1 MNKIFKKVWNR
12 KRGCFVAVSEAMT
25 AASQNAGKA
34 AVITVGLAL
43 ALASTPSYAI
53 YKHIYGGES
62 TAGQNLD
69 YAEQDYSL
77 NLHGNYTVGAG
88 SNVSWSVRGKASFN
102 IGPDN
107 TVTTVNGNLL
117 LHSWHSEDLGHFTW
131 DRSNSILV
139 NSTGSLYIGDYDEIG
154 NLTRGGTDKSN
165 NLTEFRL
172 KDSSSITINGRGF
185 SNTTF
190 VQEGNSVLSVNGSG
204 MVFDGPFH
212 IDGNSRVDVHNN
224 LQTRSNTYMTG
235 GTINPYG
242 NWINTGSFNLQGGNV
257 NAGNGSLINNGTVTQ
272 TGGNFSSKLTGSG
285 TYNYN
290 GGSFNASKVS
300 GDIVVNIA
308 SGLGASTSNFEG
320 GNINNRGTLT
330 VNGGWYKNLN
340 NYGTAN
346 FNGNATIAK
355 TTNYGTI
362 NSYGAVNF
370 TDKLNTSGTLNTHDG
385 VWSFGPSGVLAVSGG
400 IVQTNNSFNVFDS
413 LGTTAQ
419 QELHYVGLN
428 SVLPQEVKSSLNDFF
443 TKYAPGSIAQKLINH
458 ASFTGGKVVVTGVEL
473 TQTQADDL
481 KKAFKDKFGGNT
493 ALEFQGTIA
502 GVSHDDRLT
511 VAKTNE
517 LYDNVEHL
525 RDVIFVDRKLEGENG
540 AIVVGDSGLRNNTGF
555 TGINEATGTTIQDG
569 KELTLIGGKSDG
581 TGNHFT
587 LAERIISAVGDGAKL
602 ILGSLG
608 IKDSSVY
615 QGQAEQVHLS
625 DKGELKVAAGDYL
638 VKNLNSSGGK
648 TTVDKNAVFNSEN
661 ATFTDKAVLE
671 NNGETVLGTLTGW
684 NGAEVHNNSKLTV
697 NGITQFGGRFIN
709 NANAKLVGTADLDG
723 TLQNS
728 QGASLIANT
737 VNVNG
742 TLRNF
747 GYMEALDNSTV
758 FGTLENPGE
767 IRLFNTAIGSR
778 GDGDIGTIGNTYT
791 LKATGKTQVSGL
803 IANAQG
809 AVAEFSGDDAE
820 LLILDGGVVSNNGTL
835 LADSLIV
842 NDGGYF
848 INGDDAQQTFTASP
862 LRLRVVAR
870 AVARATEQLKNLT
883 VSEGGTKTNNGLAYY
898 GTGSIAGEFINAAG
912 AEAYG
917 GVSDIFVDGSGLGIT
932 NTGSIKNAG
941 TFTFGGTLNNSGSIT
956 GDGLIVFKRAGLGN
970 DTFTNAGQINV
981 GSLEAANVKYVQT
994 AGSLSSASGWFSNST
1009 VDLTGGTIEHTVLG
1023 SGNTYNLGAGSGSND
1038 AATFTVGTLDS
1049 SSVVNINRGAT
1060 LRTEHIAMDGHKTT
1074 NLQGGRLSTTLDQV
1088 FADLDYST
1096 LNLDAVNP
1104 DDKVEVTS
1112 NPQIVTGVGNVIDS
1126 VAEGV
1131 AFQWGTV
1138 VFDDASYSAAL
1149 AGDAVNKLVAIGDV
1163 PAERRGELEVAFNG
1177 KAAERFNVD
1186 LANYIKATAAGTL
1199 AYATFA
1205 NETLSNETT
1214 DNPGATSLVVGVNEK
1229 GAIVVPSSGTPNV
1242 LSQNMGFMNVT
1253 GVTDGLYINN
1263 GSHFVLVGQSQ
1274 PNPNLA
1280 PVELADGTV
1289 WVGGNRNDNGTVT
1302 PSKLTLGSYGSA
1314 SATKGHLAQLNI
1326 GISPVNNQLGGA
1338 GGQVIVKNGV
1348 FTIDTLNNG
1357 SAGYGEDREGLVI
1370 GNADDTTTQLIV
1382 TNYAAVDGSAMSNH
1396 GLFKAENIASR
1407 NTNNSFVNHG
1417 TFEIGIADIS
1427 GYLDNKG
1434 TASFD
1439 DLTLREYGTV
1449 NRQDAEL
1456 TAGKLTVA
1464 GNALAGA
1471 SGTYAIRG
1479 ELDNQGKLSVTD
1491 ELTVAG
1497 DVSNSGELNAEKS
1510 VVQAAASDVEGA
1522 EAGNFINNALVK
1534 FDSLLTEAGSIVS
1547 NAADAVLTIAGLN
1560 NASEL
1565 QGTVN
1570 NDGTIKVEGTQSVTV
1585 ADGELN
1591 NNGSMENTNAL
1602 NVEGGLVNNKGNLAL
1617 TGLNITG
1624 GQVSNDAS
1632 AYFKDAGVTEIAM
1645 SDTGDVAI
1653 QNGGLLDLTDLQ
1665 LTKGTIS
1672 GGTVGVK
1679 ETTIASVKVDGVID
1693 AASVGFKDLTNEGVI
1708 TVSDVFASANTENSS
1723 TVDAANIAMSDGD
1736 KFVNKAGA
1744 TATSDK
1750 LDLAGGEFVNE
1761 AGDTSGIALT
1771 QIGENGQ
1778 FTANGDTTLQQVG
1791 SAGGTIN
1798 LNKGNLNI
1806 AELDAKDSVYNQTAG
1821 NFKADK
1827 GFFENSTL
1835 NIMGGVFDASEVRDA
1850 EGNVTGLLGNN
1861 VVNIS
1866 GPNKTPVIN
1875 NEDSAEDKAHYKD
1888 NLTQVLAGV
1897 VNSDTTVNIME
1908 GGVLDVAEIRLDGS
1922 KADSINLKGGV
1933 IQTSADQ
1940 IFGSVTTEAIRI
1952 DAVDPETGTVQL
1964 PTEVLSATTVGAV
1977 KDEIKTGLNV
1987 ESGNLA
1993 LDDDWFS
2000 SSLIVSVTDKIAN
2013 AFENAAD
2020 LTINFLGQMTAP
2032 FTVTTA
2038 NDLEKEGLDVV
2049 LNPGIVLN
2057 TTTLHNEFAKEYDK
2071 ENDANQT
2078 VRALVI
2084 GATSNDENTNSIN
2097 ISMGFK
2103 DITHADKVRIE
2114 GGKEL
2119 ALVGNAVNAI
2129 PEASFG
2135 DEANKLLKDAADGG
2149 SIDVN
2154 NGKFTF
2160 GSHGG
2165 STPTVGWILSSNIGE
2180 NGSLEAKNGEF
2191 ADWTIANSGNVHVHS
2206 NAILHTN
2213 SLTGNGA
2220 AVNEG
2225 KLSLDEKDGTG
2236 PTFDVAGSFTN
2247 KGENSI
2253 LDASKVEKVTVSGT
2267 HVNEGQADYKDMLVA
2282 EGGSSTNSGTEQG
2295 NILTVEGSHANT
2307 GTSIW
2312 NGVTVAENGKGEN
2325 AGKLDVGSVFD
2336 VIGEF
2341 VNKGAEAVLDAT
2353 KTAVTNVAGILR
2365 NEGTAN
2371 YDDMTIADGGKSEN
2385 SGFEKGDIL
2394 TVATGGQHANS
2405 GTSIWNNVTIQ
2416 TGATSTVDAGAK
2428 ETITGT
2434 YDIAGDRI
2442 NKGEVDATGVADTKV
2457 SGKLDNQG
2465 KSEYDDMT
2473 IQAGGN
2479 SDNSGYE
2486 KGDILTIEDGGEHTN
2501 SGTSIWNN
2509 QTVEKGGSSVTE
2521 EGGKETINDK
2531 YVIEGDKTNKGEVDA
2546 KGVENTEV
2554 KGNLDNQG
2562 KSEYDDMTIGDG
2574 GKSDNSGYEKGDIL
2588 TVDKGGEHDNSGTSI
2603 WNNVVVAGG
2612 DVNNTG
2618 DIETEKL
2625 TIDDG
2630 LVNIGE
2636 GSLNAGETDLNGGDL
2651 VIGNDKDRTPE
2662 NRVTAEI
2669 NPKDDV
2675 IDTNIYVKNNGD
2687 LNLGPKGGLDWADSI
2702 GSPTVP
2708 SGTPS
2713 RLVITTNVT
2722 TGPGGGI
2729 AVGPE
2734 VWTDKDNHVQIG
2746 NGDLYFAKDSL
2757 TVIDSAILSDGKS
2770 AFNTTSDVAKVTVEP
2785 GANLVLGNI
2794 EEVGDYTIVN
2804 GYITDGN
2811 ESDGMWTGGW
2821 TGDNLYAL
2829 PQDGSGINWILKLH
2843 NDPSKIWVNATLADV
2858 RTVYPD
2864 IAIPNI
2870 ANDDMLNCKSGD
2882 AGADFVCRVL
2892 RDKELD
2898 VAGKTKVLNSVA
2910 NIAFAGGAMSVAM
2923 NDLNSATDS
2932 IEGRVSMKNEAFTEY
2947 GVMREWE
2954 RGNHLWIDIIG
2965 GKQKYKSLSATGISK
2980 AGYDTNSYGFIMGYD
2995 RKLADKSVILGGAF
3009 SYNHG
3014 SLDSTGD
3021 VLKTK
3026 NKYNSFGLHAYGAY
3040 APVEK
3045 VNLIGTLSWM
3055 HNSSDITQSI
3065 NAAGFNKADA
3075 DVKTNMFSL
3084 GARAEATIPAGK
3096 ANIVPHAGIR
3106 YVWAKS
3112 GNYDTKV
3119 DGKKVWSNKA
3129 DATNTFQLPIGV
3141 AVRTDIATA
3150 SGWNVRPQ
3158 ADVTVIPQFG
3168 DTKQKTKLSNF
3179 NGVSD
3184 KLSGEFAGKF
3194 GTNVNLGV
3202 QADKGPATI
3211 GVRYGFTGGTKGKA
3225 DHMFKLEARYRF

>member
-1 MNKIFKKVWNR
+1 MNKIFKKVWNKR
-12 KRGCFVAVSEAMT
+12 RGCFVAVSEAMP
-25 AASQNAGKA
+25 AASQSSKTSVIVGSALLLSSMMTANAATINGNA
-34 AVITVGLAL
+34 SWNDIAFSFHDNGSSMIRSDYVINGSLTVPYRGQTGWSFIAFDCSHGDTGRPVQSLTVRDNMTIDNQAILILAGHGSGRGGSNGTLAVGGDLNLNSSLYFGLDR
-43 ALASTPSYAI
+43 
-53 YKHIYGGES
+53 GGE
-62 TAGQNLD
+62 
-69 YAEQDYSL
+69 
-77 NLHGNYTVGAG
+77 
-88 SNVSWSVRGKASFN
+88 
-102 IGPDN
+102 
-107 TVTTVNGNLL
+107 
-117 LHSWHSEDLGHFTW
+117 
-131 DRSNSILV
+131 
-139 NSTGSLYIGDYDEIG
+139 TGSLQVNGVLRLGQSGTLADSLNGNTNPKISLNANVLDTSGTVDFKSGTGSVNFGKVIVRGGNYVESSAVPMTISQGLELLGGTFVNRNPIVVGQNVGSYLTLGGGHFSNAQTLGIKNNGKVSVTGGNYNFATLSKENGTLTNFGTLSVTNFNQSGGSTKNSGTLTIGNSNLGGTLENVARLTLTGNVTTRG
-154 NLTRGGTDKSN
+154 NLTSTGTLTN
-165 NLTEFRL
+165 N
-172 KDSSSITINGRGF
+172 
-185 SNTTF
+185 
-190 VQEGNSVLSVNGSG
+190 
-204 MVFDGPFH
+204 
-212 IDGNSRVDVHNN
+212 
-224 LQTRSNTYMTG
+224 
-235 GTINPYG
+235 G
-242 NWINTGSFNLQGGNV
+242 NWTEANRYTITGNLHNTGSINFK
-257 NAGNGSLINNGTVTQ
+257 NGFHIQNGFMT
-272 TGGNFSSKLTGSG
+272 SSG
-285 TYNYN
+285 T
-290 GGSFNASKVS
+290 
-300 GDIVVNIA
+300 I
-308 SGLGASTSNFEG
+308 
-320 GNINNRGTLT
+320 
-330 VNGGWYKNLN
+330 
-340 NYGTAN
+340 
-346 FNGNATIAK
+346 
-355 TTNYGTI
+355 
-362 NSYGAVNF
+362 
-370 TDKLNTSGTLNTHDG
+370 
-385 VWSFGPSGVLAVSGG
+385 
-400 IVQTNNSFNVFDS
+400 QTNDAFNIFDS
-413 LGTTAQ
+413 LGTTGQ
-419 QELHYVGLN
+419 QDLHYVALG
-428 SVLPQEVKSSLNDFF
+428 STVPQDVKTSLTDFF
-443 TKYAPGSIAQKLINH
+443 QKYLPGTLAKSLVGH
-458 ASFTGGKVVVTGVEL
+458 ASFTAGKVIVSGVTL
-473 TQTQADDL
+473 TQTQHDDL
-481 KKAFKDKFGGNT
+481 VKVFKDKFGGNT
-493 ALEFQGTIA
+493 TLEFQGTIA
-502 GVSHDDRLT
+502 GVSHDDKLT

-540 AIVVGDSGLRNNTGF
+540 AIVVGDSGLRNSTGF

-581 TGNHFT
+581 TGNRFT
-587 LAERIISAVGDGAKL
+587 LAERIISAIGDGAKL

-615 QGQAEQVHLS
+615 QGQAEQVQLS
-625 DKGELKVAAGDYL
+625 EKGELKVAAGDYL

-709 NANAKLVGTADLDG
+709 KALAKV
-723 TLQNS
+723 
-728 QGASLIANT
+728 
-737 VNVNG
+737 
-742 TLRNF
+742 
-747 GYMEALDNSTV
+747 
-758 FGTLENPGE
+758 
-767 IRLFNTAIGSR
+767 
-778 GDGDIGTIGNTYT
+778 
-791 LKATGKTQVSGL
+791 
-803 IANAQG
+803 
-809 AVAEFSGDDAE
+809 
-820 LLILDGGVVSNNGTL
+820 
-835 LADSLIV
+835 
-842 NDGGYF
+842 
-848 INGDDAQQTFTASP
+848 
-862 LRLRVVAR
+862 
-870 AVARATEQLKNLT
+870 
-883 VSEGGTKTNNGLAYY
+883 
-898 GTGSIAGEFINAAG
+898 
-912 AEAYG
+912 
-917 GVSDIFVDGSGLGIT
+917 
-932 NTGSIKNAG
+932 
-941 TFTFGGTLNNSGSIT
+941 
-956 GDGLIVFKRAGLGN
+956 
-970 DTFTNAGQINV
+970 
-981 GSLEAANVKYVQT
+981 
-994 AGSLSSASGWFSNST
+994 
-1009 VDLTGGTIEHTVLG
+1009 
-1023 SGNTYNLGAGSGSND
+1023 
-1038 AATFTVGTLDS
+1038 
-1049 SSVVNINRGAT
+1049 
-1060 LRTEHIAMDGHKTT
+1060 
-1074 NLQGGRLSTTLDQV
+1074 
-1088 FADLDYST
+1088 
-1096 LNLDAVNP
+1096 
-1104 DDKVEVTS
+1104 
-1112 NPQIVTGVGNVIDS
+1112 DS
-1126 VAEGV
+1126 V
-1131 AFQWGTV
+1131 
-1138 VFDDASYSAAL
+1138 
-1149 AGDAVNKLVAIGDV
+1149 
-1163 PAERRGELEVAFNG
+1163 
-1177 KAAERFNVD
+1177 
-1186 LANYIKATAAGTL
+1186 
-1199 AYATFA
+1199 
-1205 NETLSNETT
+1205 
-1214 DNPGATSLVVGVNEK
+1214 
-1229 GAIVVPSSGTPNV
+1229 
-1242 LSQNMGFMNVT
+1242 
-1253 GVTDGLYINN
+1253 
-1263 GSHFVLVGQSQ
+1263 
-1274 PNPNLA
+1274 
-1280 PVELADGTV
+1280 
-1289 WVGGNRNDNGTVT
+1289 
-1302 PSKLTLGSYGSA
+1302 
-1314 SATKGHLAQLNI
+1314 
-1326 GISPVNNQLGGA
+1326 
-1338 GGQVIVKNGV
+1338 
-1348 FTIDTLNNG
+1348 
-1357 SAGYGEDREGLVI
+1357 
-1370 GNADDTTTQLIV
+1370 
-1382 TNYAAVDGSAMSNH
+1382 
-1396 GLFKAENIASR
+1396 
-1407 NTNNSFVNHG
+1407 
-1417 TFEIGIADIS
+1417 
-1427 GYLDNKG
+1427 
-1434 TASFD
+1434 
-1439 DLTLREYGTV
+1439 
-1449 NRQDAEL
+1449 
-1456 TAGKLTVA
+1456 
-1464 GNALAGA
+1464 
-1471 SGTYAIRG
+1471 
-1479 ELDNQGKLSVTD
+1479 
-1491 ELTVAG
+1491 
-1497 DVSNSGELNAEKS
+1497 
-1510 VVQAAASDVEGA
+1510 
-1522 EAGNFINNALVK
+1522 
-1534 FDSLLTEAGSIVS
+1534 LTEAGSIVS
-1547 NAADAVLTIAGLN
+1547 NATDAVLTIAGLN

-1653 QNGGLLDLTDLQ
+1653 QNAGLLELTELQ

-1679 ETTIASVKVDGVID
+1679 ETTIASVKADGVID

-1708 TVSDVFASANTENSS
+1708 TVSDMFASANTENSG
-1723 TVDAANIAMSDGD
+1723 TVEAANIAMSEGD
-1736 KFVNKAGA
+1736 KFVNEAGA
-1744 TATSDK
+1744 TAKADK
-1750 LDLAGGEFVNE
+1750 LDISGGEFVNE
-1761 AGDTSGIALT
+1761 AGDTSGIVLT
-1771 QIGENGQ
+1771 QIGADGQ
-1778 FTANGDTTLQQVG
+1778 FTANGDTTLQQVV
-1791 SAGGTIN
+1791 SADGIIN

-1806 AELDAKDSVYNQTAG
+1806 AELDAKDSVYNQKAG

-1866 GPNKTPVIN
+1866 GTNKTPIIN

-1908 GGVLDVAEIRLDGS
+1908 GGVLDVAKIELDG

-1933 IQTSADQ
+1933 LQTSADQ

-1952 DAVDPETGTVQL
+1952 DATDAETGTVQL
-1964 PTEVLSATTVGAV
+1964 PTTVLSATTVGAV
-1977 KDEIKTGLNV
+1977 KDEIKSGLNV

-1993 LDDDWFS
+1993 LDDDYFS
-2000 SSLIVSVTDKIAN
+2000 ASLIVSVTDKIAN
-2013 AFENAAD
+2013 AFENAAN
-2020 LTINFLGQMTAP
+2020 LTINFLGEMTAP
-2032 FTVTTA
+2032 FTITTA

-2057 TTTLHNEFAKEYDK
+2057 TTTLHNEFADEYNKDT
-2071 ENDANQT
+2071 DASQT
-2078 VRALVI
+2078 IKGLII
-2084 GATSNDENTNSIN
+2084 GAESNDPNTNSIN

-2103 DITHADKVRIE
+2103 DVSHTDKVTIE

-2119 ALVGNAVNAI
+2119 VLVGNAVNAI
-2129 PEASFG
+2129 PEGSFG
-2135 DEANKLLKDAADGG
+2135 DDANKLLKDSADGG

-2154 NGKFTF
+2154 NGTFTF

-2191 ADWTIANSGNVHVHS
+2191 ADWTIANNGNVHVHS

-2225 KLSLDEKDGTG
+2225 KLSLDEKDGKG

-2267 HVNEGQADYKDMLVA
+2267 QVNEGKADYKDMLVA

-2312 NGVTVAENGKGEN
+2312 NGVTVADKGKGEN

-2336 VIGEF
+2336 ILGEF

-2385 SGFEKGDIL
+2385 AGFEKGDIL
-2394 TVATGGQHANS
+2394 TVATGAEHNNS
-2405 GTSIWNNVTIQ
+2405 GTSIWNNVTVQ
-2416 TGATSTVDAGAK
+2416 DGATSTVEEGAK
-2428 ETITGT
+2428 ETINDA
-2434 YDIAGDRI
+2434 YVVAGDRT
-2442 NKGEVDATGVADTKV
+2442 NKGEVDATGVENTEV
-2457 SGKLDNQG
+2457 TGTLDNQG
-2465 KSEYDDMT
+2465 TSNYDDMT
-2473 IQAGGN
+2473 VEAGGK

-2486 KGDILTIEDGGEHTN
+2486 KGDILTIADGGEHTN

-2509 QTVEKGGSSVTE
+2509 QTVKEGGTSVTE

-2531 YVIEGDKTNKGEVDA
+2531 YVIEGDKTNRGEVDA

-2588 TVDKGGEHDNSGTSI
+2588 TIDKGGEHDNSGTSI

-2669 NPKDDV
+2669 NPKNDV

-2757 TVIDSAILSDGKS
+2757 TVIDSSILTDGKS
-2770 AFNTTSDVAKVTVEP
+2770 AFNTTSNVAKVTVEP

-2804 GYITDGN
+2804 DYITGGN

-2882 AGADFVCRVL
+2882 PGADFVCRVL

-2898 VAGKTKVLNSVA
+2898 VAGKTKILNSVA

-2954 RGNHLWIDIIG
+2954 RGNDLWIDVIG

-2980 AGYDTNSYGFIMGYD
+2980 AGYDTNSYGFVMGYD
-2995 RKLADKSVILGGAF
+2995 RKFADKPIILGAAF

-3084 GARAEATIPAGK
+3084 GARAEATIPAGT
-3096 ANIVPHAGIR
+3096 ANIVPHAGLR

-3112 GNYDTKV
+3112 GKYDTKV